1 MYTHLSKIHIFIP
14 TKPVA
19 VRQVFLLL
27 AMLLLFSAHAETEN
41 HPLAIQAQQYF
52 DNGQYDEAANT
63 YTQLIT
69 QLPDTKEGYFNRGL
83 CYYKLN
89 QYTNAIP
96 DFEKCLQLD
105 STLSDALLM
114 HALCM
119 EHTGQL
125 KQAIAEYE
133 TLKQTGT
140 NSSLLNSRIKSYR
153 LCVLVSKNWYYMVA
167 MMLVVILLMA
177 VVAKSYS
184 YRRG

>member
-1 MYTHLSKIHIFIP
+1 MRH
-14 TKPVA
+14 
-19 VRQVFLLL
+19 VFLLM
-27 AMLLLFSAHAETEN
+27 AMLLFFSAGAETEN
-41 HPLAIQAQQYF
+41 HPLAAQALQYF
-52 DNGQYDEAANT
+52 DNGQYKEAATT

-69 QLPDTKEGYFNRGL
+69 ELPDTKEGYFNRGL

-105 STLSDALLM
+105 STTGDALLM
-114 HALCM
+114 LSLCY

-125 KQAIAEYE
+125 KQAIAGYE
-133 TLKQTGT
+133 KLKETGT
-140 NSSLLNSRIKSYR
+140 NSTLLNSRIKSYR
-153 LCVLVSKNWYYMVA
+153 LSVLVSKNWYYMVA

>member
-1 MYTHLSKIHIFIP
+1 MRH
-14 TKPVA
+14 
-19 VRQVFLLL
+19 VFLLM
-27 AMLLLFSAHAETEN
+27 AMLLFFSAGAETEN
-41 HPLAIQAQQYF
+41 HPLAAQAQQYF
-52 DNGQYDEAANT
+52 DNGQYKEAATT

-69 QLPDTKEGYFNRGL
+69 ELPDTKEGYFNRGL

-105 STLSDALLM
+105 STTGDALLM
-114 HALCM
+114 LSLCY

-125 KQAIAEYE
+125 KQAIAGYE
-133 TLKQTGT
+133 KLKETGT
-140 NSSLLNSRIKSYR
+140 NSTLLNSRIKSYR
-153 LCVLVSKNWYYMVA
+153 LSVLVSKNWYYMVA

>member
-1 MYTHLSKIHIFIP
+1 VRHL
-14 TKPVA
+14 
-19 VRQVFLLL
+19 FLLL
-27 AMLLLFSAHAETEN
+27 AILLLFSAHAETEN
-41 HPLAIQAQQYF
+41 HPLAEQAQQYF
-52 DNGQYDEAANT
+52 DNGQYEQAAST

-83 CYYKLN
+83 CYYKLK

-105 STLSDALLM
+105 STTSDALLM
-114 HALCM
+114 LSLCY

-125 KQAIAEYE
+125 KQAIAGYE
-133 TLKQTGT
+133 KLKETDT
-140 NSSLLNSRIKSYR
+140 NSTLLNSRIKSYR
-153 LCVLVSKNWYYMVA
+153 LSVLVSKNWYYMVA

-184 YRRG
+184 YRKG

>member
-1 MYTHLSKIHIFIP
+1 MRH
-14 TKPVA
+14 
-19 VRQVFLLL
+19 VFLLIG
-27 AMLLLFSAHAETEN
+27 MFLFFSVIAETEDY
-41 HPLAIQAQQYF
+41 PLSQQAQQYF
-52 DNGQYDEAANT
+52 DSGQFEQAANT
-63 YTQLIT
+63 YTQVIE
-69 QLPDTKEGYFNRGL
+69 QLPDAKEGYFNRGL
-83 CYYKLN
+83 CYYKTK
-89 QYTNAIP
+89 QYSNAIP

-133 TLKQTGT
+133 KLKETGT
-140 NSSLLNSRIKSYR
+140 NSTLLNSRIKSYR
-153 LCVLVSKNWYYMVA
+153 LSVLVSKNWYYMVA
-167 MMLVVILLMA
+167 MMLLVILLMA